1 MEIHLP
7 TQVPIWN
14 FRYYRTQDLSRYMQ
28 EVGILPQERPCNF
41 NNSMQVQVSGL
52 LIHTFDLKPYGEV
65 IVTSLDEIVTYNINL
80 TSAIK
85 LRIIGGAKFTYLYRV
100 DIAAN
105 EASGLNDIKSSSFKL
120 AGRKLITSQPVN
132 ISLYNSVGALVF
144 EKDVQN
150 EIELPISL
158 GKGIFFIKSNQG
170 SQKIVLN

>member
-1 MEIHLP
+1 MEFPVLP
-7 TQVPIWN
+7 NAGLITLHA
-14 FRYYRTQDLSRYMQ
+14 RS
-28 EVGILPQERPCNF
+28 G
-41 NNSMQVQVSGL
+41 NSTTGTTLQLQQFDASTSVWTT
-52 LIHTFDLKPYGEV
+52 IHTFDLKPYGEV
-65 IVTSLDEIVTYNINL
+65 IVTSLDEIVTYNINS

-132 ISLYNSVGALVF
+132 ILLYNSVGALVF
-144 EKDVQN
+144 ERNVQN

-158 GKGIFFIKSNQG
+158 GKGIFFVKSELG
-170 SQKIVLN
+170 SQKIFLN